1 MSSDKFF
8 ALLGKLILALAVIGS
23 IAFAAYYW
31 GGQSKLKNETQPLP
45 STAETGLSAT
55 MIPNITEISL
65 TSTPSTDEASQ
76 LKVII
81 KESLA
86 AKQGSPADSLNI
98 TVSQIQGNYASG
110 GATDQ
115 GGGGMWFA
123 VKVNGVWK
131 LVWDGNGSIL
141 CSDLTAYPN
150 FPASLIPECWN
161 DQTQKLIIR

>member
-8 ALLGKLILALAVIGS
+8 TLFGKLILVFAVIGG
-23 IAFAAYYW
+23 IAFASYYW
-31 GGQSKLKNETQPLP
+31 GSQNKLKDETQSLP
-45 STAETGLSAT
+45 FRVETEVSAT
-55 MIPNITEISL
+55 AIPNIAEINL
-65 TSTPSTDEASQ
+65 TSIPSTDEASL

-81 KESLA
+81 KESLVT
-86 AKQGSPADSLNI
+86 KHGSNADFLNVSI
-98 TVSQIQGNYASG
+98 SQIQGNFASG

-123 VKVNGVWK
+123 AKANGAWK

-141 CSDLTAYPN
+141 CSDLTTYPN
-150 FPASLIPECWN
+150 LPVSMIPECWN

>member
-1 MSSDKFF
+1 MRSDKFF
-8 ALLGKLILALAVIGS
+8 ALFGKLIFAFAVIGG

-31 GGQSKLKNETQPLP
+31 GSQNKLKDEAQSLSFTVE
-45 STAETGLSAT
+45 SEVSAT
-55 MIPNITEISL
+55 AIPDIAEISL
-65 TSTPSTDEASQ
+65 TAIPSTDETSL

-81 KESLA
+81 KEALA
-86 AKQGSPADSLNI
+86 AKHGSNADSLNI
-98 TVSQIQGNYASG
+98 SVSQIQADYASG

-123 VKVNGVWK
+123 AKVNGAWK

-150 FPASLIPECWN
+150 FPSSMIPECWN
-161 DQTQKLIIR
+161 EQTQKLITR